1 MKIKEVSSGKAS
13 SIELD
18 ASVKSDSGVRLLD
31 L

>member
-13 SIELD
+13 SIEFD